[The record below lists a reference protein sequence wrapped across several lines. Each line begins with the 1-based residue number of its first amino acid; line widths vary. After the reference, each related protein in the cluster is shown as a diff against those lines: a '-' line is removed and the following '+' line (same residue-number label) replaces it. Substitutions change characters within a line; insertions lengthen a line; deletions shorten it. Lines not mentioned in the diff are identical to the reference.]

1 MQNFGHAYMDI
12 QSQTMEMSISPIQHV
27 NRVQIPPNHTL
38 VLETTKDE
46 TAPTRQASTTKV
58 N

>member
-1 MQNFGHAYMDI
+1 MDI